1 MELLGLLKEGGVTR
15 VGVSLYTTEQEIER
29 LVQEVGRIARLS
41 E

>member
-1 MELLGLLKEGGVTR
+1 VTW
-15 VGVSLYTTEQEIER
+15 VGVSLYTTEPEIER